1 MANDGR
7 PRQNPASGVQMA
19 RYVVYVD
26 NQAKS
31 SFDTQEAA
39 DQEANRI
46 SQKFPV
52 VTVRVSDTAKDSVRT
67 LGPTHEKVDA
77 EQG

>member
-31 SFDTQEAA
+31 SFDARESA
-39 DQEANRI
+39 DQEAKRI
-46 SQKFPV
+46 SDRFPV
-52 VTVRVSDTAKDSVRT
+52 VTVRVSDTEKDSAT
-67 LGPTHEKVDA
+67 SLGPTV
-77 EQG
+77 EQE